1 MNMRL
6 FVLSLLLILSAMT
19 PLAAQRYLLVET
31 ANRPQTL
38 KIQEGSLLTY
48 RMQGESDWL
57 TGKIIEFRAD
67 QQLVAIDNY
76 YLDISKVDALRQT
89 RPWALPTGV
98 MLMTFGSAWSG
109 FALIGKATDGNPD
122 TRYEAR
128 DAIISGISV
137 GAGLA
142 IGRLLRYRVIKLGD
156 RRRLRIVDVSFR

>member
-1 MNMRL
+1 MRL
-6 FVLSLLLILSAMT
+6 FVLFLLLGLCAMA
-19 PLAAQRYLLVET
+19 PLTAQRYLLVET
-31 ANRPQTL
+31 ANRAQTL
-38 KIQEGSLLTY
+38 KIQEGSTLTY

-57 TGKIIEFRAD
+57 TGKIVELRAD

-76 YLDISKVDALRQT
+76 YLDIRKVDALRQT

-98 MLMTFGSAWSG
+98 MLTTFGAAWSG

-128 DAIISGISV
+128 DAVISGVSLGV
-137 GAGLA
+137 GLA
-142 IGRLLRYRVIKLGD
+142 IGRLLRHKVLKLGD